1 MEGEIDEI
9 DFSDGKKR
17 CLDANKGSNIHFFGI
32 GIFTVSVILIKIPTS
47 QLIVSVGRISTFL
60 ASFYSNYSP

>member
-32 GIFTVSVILIKIPTS
+32 FTVSVILITIPTS
-47 QLIVSVGRISTFL
+47 QLIVSVGRISHFL
-60 ASFYSNYSP
+60 ASFYSKYSS